1 MGDEKFLPSSYGL
14 ETTEATL
21 AHYEAWAG
29 SYDAEI
35 GEENRYAQPGRCS
48 RALLSKRSTARAL
61 RHLIAPALQCYGT
74 PALRCSGALRLKHS
88 IAPALQ

>member
-29 SYDAEI
+29 TYDTEI
-35 GEENRYAQPGRCS
+35 GEENRYAQPERCT
-48 RALLSKRSTARAL
+48 RALLASVLQRVEGKKCRS
-61 RHLIAPALQCYGT
+61 RHVV
-74 PALRCSGALRLKHS
+74 SGGIDPENAAFFS
-88 IAPALQ
+88 

>member
-1 MGDEKFLPSSYGL
+1 MSDEKFLPSSYGL

-35 GEENRYAQPGRCS
+35 GEENRYAQPGRCT
-48 RALLSKRSTARAL
+48 RALLASGVGPAGTASPEW
-61 RHLIAPALQCYGT
+61 HWP
-74 PALRCSGALRLKHS
+74 GAAMR
-88 IAPALQ
+88 

>member
-29 SYDAEI
+29 TYDTEI
-35 GEENRYAQPGRCS
+35 GEENRYAQPERCT
-48 RALLSKRSTARAL
+48 RALLASGVGPDARVLDVGCGSGLSGVAL
-61 RHLIAPALQCYGT
+61 ARGGYELIEIGRA
-74 PALRCSGALRLKHS
+74 HV
-88 IAPALQ
+88 